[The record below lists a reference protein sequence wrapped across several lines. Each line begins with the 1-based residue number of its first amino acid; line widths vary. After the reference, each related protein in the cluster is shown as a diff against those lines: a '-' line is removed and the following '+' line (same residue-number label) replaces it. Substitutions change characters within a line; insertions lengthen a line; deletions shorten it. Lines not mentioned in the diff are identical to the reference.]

1 MADPKFLLVQR
12 DGGLLDNTHSCSSV
26 AELRLQTGVLP
37 ALLTLQD
44 AGYRCVLLPTPG
56 QSHSEA
62 VATWLEAL
70 LDSQGVTFRSVAALA
85 DSWEGMLAA
94 VAARERFDLDTS
106 VMVGSP
112 DLAAAAAT
120 VGVEF
125 RSIEDTHSWQLLA
138 RELTGRPRRAQV
150 SRKTRE
156 TDIDVI
162 VDLDCEGPQVIST
175 GIGFYDHMLEQIAKH
190 GGFALTL
197 TCRGDLHIDEH
208 HTVED
213 CALALGSA
221 LDRALGERRGIGR
234 YGFLLPMDE
243 TRAEI
248 AIDLGGRPY
257 AVFEGAFPRPE
268 VGGLSTEM
276 VPHFFRSLAETLRAA
291 IHVRVQGD
299 NTHHMVEAS
308 FKGVGRA
315 LRQAFARSGTELPS
329 TKGVL

>member
-1 MADPKFLLVQR
+1 MADPKLLLVQR
-12 DGGLLDNTHSCSSV
+12 DGGLLENRQSCSAL
-26 AELRLQTGVLP
+26 AELRLQPGVLP
-37 ALLTLQD
+37 ALLALQG
-44 AGYRCVLLPTPG
+44 AGFHCVLLPTPG
-56 QSHSEA
+56 QAHAEA
-62 VATWLEAL
+62 VITWLEAL
-70 LDSQGVTFRSVAALA
+70 LESQGLTACRTATSAG
-85 DSWEGMLAA
+85 SWEAMLATL
-94 VAARERFDLDTS
+94 AARERFDPDTS
-106 VMVGSP
+106 VMVGSGSLA
-112 DLAAAAAT
+112 DLAAT
-120 VGVEF
+120 LSIDF
-125 RSIEDTHSWQLLA
+125 RSIDESTSWPQLA

-156 TDIDVI
+156 TDIDVT

-257 AVFEGAFPRPE
+257 AVFEAAFPRPE

>member
-1 MADPKFLLVQR
+1 
-12 DGGLLDNTHSCSSV
+12 
-26 AELRLQTGVLP
+26 
-37 ALLTLQD
+37 
-44 AGYRCVLLPTPG
+44 
-56 QSHSEA
+56 
-62 VATWLEAL
+62 
-70 LDSQGVTFRSVAALA
+70 
-85 DSWEGMLAA
+85 MLAI
-94 VAARERFDLDTS
+94 VAARERFDLATS
-106 VMVGSP
+106 VMVGTSA
-112 DLAAAAAT
+112 LAGLAESL
-120 VGVEF
+120 GVAF
-125 RSIEDTHSWQLLA
+125 HRIDDAQSWPLLA

-156 TDIDVI
+156 TAIDVT
-162 VDLDCEGPQVIST
+162 VDLDSEGPQVIST

-243 TRAEI
+243 TRAEV

-268 VGGLSTEM
+268 VGG
-276 VPHFFRSLAETLRAA
+276 
-291 IHVRVQGD
+291 
-299 NTHHMVEAS
+299 
-308 FKGVGRA
+308 
-315 LRQAFARSGTELPS
+315 
-329 TKGVL
+329 